1 MNRKHFNNLYN
12 EFDSILNDFMGYGIL
27 PSIASTQTESGVDKN
42 GEWKKTT
49 LKTNDGRLQV
59 TYFTRNGKETQPTQ
73 MSTLQSELNEAVSKQ
88 DFEKAVTLR
97 DQINELKRSE
107 NKIKDLEGELR
118 EVIKSQNFER
128 AIELRDQLNKL
139 KSN

>member
-12 EFDSILNDFMGYGIL
+12 EFDSILNDFMWYGIL

>member
-1 MNRKHFNNLYN
+1 MNRKNFTSIYN
-12 EFDSILNDFMGYGIL
+12 EFDSIFNDLMGYGIL
-27 PSIASTQTESGVDKN
+27 PSLASTQTESGVDKN
-42 GEWKKTT
+42 GEWKRTI

-59 TYFTRNGKETQPTQ
+59 TYFTRNGKDHQPTQ
-73 MSTLQSELNEAVSKQ
+73 MSTLKSELDEAINKQ
-88 DFEKAVTLR
+88 DFEKAVVIR

-107 NKIKDLEGELR
+107 NKIKDLENELL

-128 AIELRDQLNKL
+128 AIEIRDQLNKL